1 MILGYYGRNSNLF
14 ELRNQYGTSARG
26 ATLQTLISIA
36 KDCSLITRP
45 LSLELDEIPQL
56 KLPCILHWDF
66 NHFVV
71 LVKATPTHF
80 ILHDPAFGKRKVSKE
95 ELSKHFTG
103 VALEV
108 WSEVKFKKKPTENT
122 INLYET
128 LKNISGIK
136 GALIKIF
143 SLSMLIELIG
153 LLMPIGTQLVMDHVM
168 QAKDESLLL
177 IICLGLFLF
186 TLFRTAV
193 SMFRAWIS
201 LRMNYLIDF
210 QWTSSFLLTY

>member
-1 MILGYYGRNSNLF
+1 MEQLKFALFRKMPVVLQTETAECGLACLAMILGYYGRNSNLF

-36 KDCSLITRP
+36 KDCSFITRP

-108 WSEVKFKKKPTENT
+108 WSEVKFKKKT
-122 INLYET
+122 
-128 LKNISGIK
+128 
-136 GALIKIF
+136 
-143 SLSMLIELIG
+143 
-153 LLMPIGTQLVMDHVM
+153 D
-168 QAKDESLLL
+168 
-177 IICLGLFLF
+177 
-186 TLFRTAV
+186 
-193 SMFRAWIS
+193 
-201 LRMNYLIDF
+201 
-210 QWTSSFLLTY
+210 